1 MLEKHL
7 LFEFLH
13 ESALDVEEE
22 ISFTASELFLI
33 VLVRSLQDFRETLA
47 FKHLLTLNFVIFL
60 CLRKYAISENFLA
73 VNHIG

>member
-7 LFEFLH
+7 LLEFLH

-60 CLRKYAISENFLA
+60 CLRKYAISEYFLA